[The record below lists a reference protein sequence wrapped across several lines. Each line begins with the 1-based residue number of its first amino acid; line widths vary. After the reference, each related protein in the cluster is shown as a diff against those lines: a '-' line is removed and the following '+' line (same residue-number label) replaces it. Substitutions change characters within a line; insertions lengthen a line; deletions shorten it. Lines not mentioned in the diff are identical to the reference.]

1 MQSLGLDV
9 RVLSENEEEISLK
22 EVGEYDSAI
31 GLDKYMTYK
40 AEIEGVSSED
50 DDKESLLTKN
60 GYVARSESEE
70 EASLHDV
77 GADDYQEAVAPNAED
92 NSDDEEDFVVYT
104 ESNDED
110 LL

>member
-1 MQSLGLDV
+1 
-9 RVLSENEEEISLK
+9 
-22 EVGEYDSAI
+22 
-31 GLDKYMTYK
+31 MTYK
-40 AEIEGVSSED
+40 AEIEGESSED

-77 GADDYQEAVAPNAED
+77 GTDDYQEDIDSNEED
-92 NSDDEEDFVVYT
+92 SSEDDEDFVVYT